1 MAEEPRNTRDLPAFA
16 TLNPETSSFI
26 AVQFLNGLAFSLLL
40 FLLAVGLSLIFGMM
54 DVVNLA
60 HGSFFLLG
68 TYVGLTI
75 VRATGNF
82 WLALLVTPV
91 VIGALGL
98 IVERYLIRTLYQ
110 RSPLDQVLLTF
121 GLAFMLMDIAK
132 WIWGADVLPLPPP
145 SFLDG
150 SVAVL
155 GGQFPRYRLFV
166 IVVGLLLAAMLFF
179 VNGRTQIGAILR
191 AGVADREMVSGLGI
205 DIVRVFAGVF
215 GVGVGLAGLAGIVAG
230 PIYSAFPGLD
240 FQVLITTLIVVVV
253 GGMGTFKGAFWGS
266 LLIGEAQTFGQALL
280 PDFALLLVF
289 AIMAAVL
296 LIRPAGLFGVRETV
310 R

>member
-1 MAEEPRNTRDLPAFA
+1 VSSE
-16 TLNPETSSFI
+16 TLSFVAI
-26 AVQFLNGLAFSLLL
+26 QFLTGLSLSLML
-40 FLLAVGLSLIFGMM
+40 FLLATGLSLIFGMM

-60 HGSFFLLG
+60 HGSFFLIG

-82 WLALLVTPV
+82 WIALIVTPLL
-91 VIGALGL
+91 IGALGL
-98 IVERYLIRTLYQ
+98 VVERSLIRPLYQ

-121 GLAFMLMDIAK
+121 GLAFILMDVAR

-145 SFLDG
+145 GFLDG
-150 SVAVL
+150 SMPLL

-166 IVVGLLLAAMLFF
+166 IAVGLALAVALFYL
-179 VNGRTQIGAILR
+179 NEHTSYGAVIR

-205 DIVRVFAGVF
+205 NIVRVFAIVF
-215 GVGVGLAGLAGIVAG
+215 AIGTGLAALSGVVAG

-240 FQVLITTLIVVVV
+240 FQVLILTLIVVVV
-253 GGMGTFKGAFWGS
+253 GGMGTYKGSFWGS
-266 LLIGEAQTFGQALL
+266 LLIGEAQTFGQVLFPDLALFL
-280 PDFALLLVF
+280 IF

-296 LIRPAGLFGVRETV
+296 LIKPAGLFGRETMG
-310 R
+310 

>member
-1 MAEEPRNTRDLPAFA
+1 MREESARNLLDRLSLVTIEIA
-16 TLNPETSSFI
+16 SFL
-26 AVQFLNGLAFSLLL
+26 AVQLLNGLAFSLLL
-40 FLLAVGLSLIFGMM
+40 FLLAAGLSLIFGMM

-68 TYVGLTI
+68 TYAGLTI
-75 VRATGNF
+75 VRATGSF
-82 WLALLVTPV
+82 WLALLITPI

-98 IVERYLIRTLYQ
+98 FVERYLIRTLYQ

-132 WIWGADVLPLPPP
+132 WIWGADVLALPPP
-145 SFLDG
+145 AFLDG
-150 SVAVL
+150 SVPIL

-166 IVVGLLLAAMLFF
+166 IAAGLALAAVLFF
-179 VNGRTQIGAILR
+179 INARTQVGAILR

-205 DIVRVFAGVF
+205 DIVRVFAIVF
-215 GVGVGLAGLAGIVAG
+215 AVGVGLAGLSGIVAG

-266 LLIGEAQTFGQALL
+266 LLIGEAQTFGQALF
-280 PDFALLLVF
+280 PDFALFLVF

-296 LIRPAGLFGVRETV
+296 LIKPAGLFGARETV